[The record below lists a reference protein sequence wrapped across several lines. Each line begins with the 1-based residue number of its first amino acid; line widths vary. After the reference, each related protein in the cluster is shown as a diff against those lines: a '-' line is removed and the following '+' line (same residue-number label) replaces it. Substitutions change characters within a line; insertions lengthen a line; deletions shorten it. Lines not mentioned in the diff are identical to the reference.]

1 MKNIILILILLVL
14 FISSCAPKVTKEKAA
29 GSTEKIEPPTRAKT
43 LQTISNQYK
52 TNIAFDTV
60 RYNFTYQY
68 QELLKQ
74 NNRVVI
80 DRFRI
85 IDIQKTDTHFVLQLE
100 RWGYYRKLFLNIS
113 CTENQLNHI
122 KSIYSDY
129 RLANSRIINV
139 YLIVDIDKVKKINF
153 GNDLYGN
160 DNREDESTTFL
171 KLNTSDTFSFEGK
184 VEDIYPD
191 LKK

>member
-14 FISSCAPKVTKEKAA
+14 FISSCAQKVTKEKST
-29 GSTEKIEPPTRAKT
+29 GSTEKIEPPTRT
-43 LQTISNQYK
+43 EILQTISNQYK

-85 IDIQKTDTHFVLQLE
+85 IDIQKTDTHFVLLLE
-100 RWGYYRKLFLNIS
+100 RWGYYRNLFLNLS

-122 KSIYSDY
+122 KSNYSDY
-129 RLANSRIINV
+129 RLANSRIVSV

-153 GNDLYGN
+153 SNDLYGN
-160 DNREDESTTFL
+160 NNREDESTTFL